1 MKNKLLIIF
10 AAALIAMCLTAC
22 KGSEE
27 NRPDMN
33 GATANELPNAESSY
47 YMSNEPVNNGIVT
60 DRNGIIGDED
70 DRHEQPSN
78 PIGNAVENIG
88 DTIDNAGDKVG
99 DTVSNIT
106 SNAGNMV
113 SNAASNVGNTVS
125 NITDNAGDV
134 VENAADKASDT
145 TDNR

>member
-10 AAALIAMCLTAC
+10 AAVMIATCLTAC

-33 GATANELPNAESSY
+33 GATANELPNAENSY
-47 YMSNEPVNNGIVT
+47 YMSNEPVNNGVVT

-70 DRHEQPSN
+70 DRREHPSN
-78 PIGNAVENIG
+78 PVGNAVENIG
-88 DTIDNAGDKVG
+88 DTLDNVGDNVG

-125 NITDNAGDV
+125 NITDNAGNV
-134 VENAADKASDT
+134 VENATDKTSDT
-145 TDNR
+145 ADNR